1 MKLNNHKMML
11 ITTVVLFSLG
21 LGVYLAEGVNQS
33 CVGGVIAGTHF
44 RESDTKPPKIIRRC
58 IRPDPNN
65 QGETLWEGMPCTN
78 ENSPNACDGE
88 GECIPTDKG
97 GYCKMNSGGNKIY
110 KDGVLK
116 NTMFLGTSIDLE
128 DPDSYEGDE
137 DLDLSGEDLYE
148 RRRAERDQA
157 IREKEE
163 ERYGNLGYTEQEALI
178 SDTQKILWW
187 VYSIHIIFILLLS
200 LALKDSLSL
209 VMQSYTDTIY
219 FKYRQF
225 QGY

>member
-21 LGVYLAEGVNQS
+21 LGVYLAEGVNPN
-33 CVGGVIAGTHF
+33 CCGGLLPGVHYL
-44 RESDTKPPKIIRRC
+44 ESDTKVPKIIKRC
-58 IRPDPNN
+58 VKPNTWN
-65 QGETLWEGMPCTN
+65 SFPCTN
-78 ENSPNACDGE
+78 ESSENCCDGE
-88 GECIPTDKG
+88 GTCIPSSSG

-110 KDGVLK
+110 KDGQLK
-116 NTMFLGTSIDLE
+116 NTMFLGEAINLD
-128 DPDSYEGDE
+128 DPDSYEGDAE
-137 DLDLSGEDLYE
+137 IALSGEDLYE

-157 IREKEE
+157 IRTKEE

-178 SDTQKILWW
+178 SDTQEVLWW

-200 LALKDSLSL
+200 LSLKDSLSL
-209 VMQSYTDTIY
+209 VIQSYTDSII

>member
-1 MKLNNHKMML
+1 MKLNNHKIIL
-11 ITTVVLFSLG
+11 LTTVSLFALA
-21 LGVYLAEGVNQS
+21 LGVFLTEGVNQS
-33 CVGGVIAGTHF
+33 CVGGVIAGSHF

-58 IRPDPNN
+58 IRTDPNN

-78 ENSPNACDGE
+78 ENSPNACGGE
-88 GECIPTDKG
+88 GTCIPTDKG
-97 GYCKMNSGGNKIY
+97 GYCKMDDGGNKIY
-110 KDGVLK
+110 KDGELK
-116 NTMFLGTSIDLE
+116 NTMFLGTTINLD
-128 DPDSYEGDE
+128 DPDSYEGDA
-137 DLDLSGEDLYE
+137 DIALSGEDLYE

-178 SDTQKILWW
+178 SDTQEVLWW
-187 VYSIHIIFILLLS
+187 IYSIHIIFILLLS

-209 VMQSYTDTIY
+209 VIQSYTDTIY

>member
-1 MKLNNHKMML
+1 MKLNNYKIILLMTM
-11 ITTVVLFSLG
+11 TLFSLC

-65 QGETLWEGMPCTN
+65 QDETLWEGMPCTN
-78 ENSPNACDGE
+78 ENSLNACDGE

-97 GYCKMNSGGNKIY
+97 GYCKMDDGGNKIY
-110 KDGVLK
+110 KDGELK
-116 NTMFLGTSIDLE
+116 NTMFLGTTINLD
-128 DPDSYEGDE
+128 DPDSYEGDAE
-137 DLDLSGEDLYE
+137 IALSGEDLYE

-157 IREKEE
+157 IRAKEE
-163 ERYGNLGYTEQEALI
+163 ERYGNLGYTEEEALI

-209 VMQSYTDTIY
+209 VIQSYTDSII